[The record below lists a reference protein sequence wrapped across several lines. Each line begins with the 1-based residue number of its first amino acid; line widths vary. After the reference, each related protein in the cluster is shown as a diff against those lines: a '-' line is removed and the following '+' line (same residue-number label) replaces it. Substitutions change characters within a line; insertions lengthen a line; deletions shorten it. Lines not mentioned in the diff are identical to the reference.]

1 MSDHA
6 RDPSEDLAQWL
17 ADVGR
22 RTWRPLPPAGANPV
36 QNVSESR
43 EDLFGYLEQLV
54 GRELKSRADVRDYLV
69 ELSARGCADEQIRR
83 RRQVTKDTVLLLAL
97 LTAYIQYHFLDV
109 SLQIAR
115 LPSTLVFVPVEA
127 RSSPPRSNHHALW
140 GATGPLVGP
149 A

>member
-22 RTWRPLPPAGANPV
+22 RTWRPLPPAGENPG
-36 QNVSESR
+36 QNVSEAR
-43 EDLFGYLEQLV
+43 EDLFGYLEQLA
-54 GRELKSRADVRDYLV
+54 GRELKSRDDVRDYLG
-69 ELSARGCADEQIRR
+69 ELSAHGLAAERTRR

-127 RSSPPRSNHHALW
+127 RSSPPHSNRHALW
-140 GATGPLVGP
+140 GTTPSSVRP